1 MADSPRWRA
10 TLAEHRTAWLISTA
24 SLILVLLA
32 MFWPGIFDFH
42 TNTDQPIQ
50 ANIDEPVAKPAAPT
64 YSAIAPDNV
73 NVPAPSEE
81 HEDISALPGQASHP
95 LPPQTAPKSPA
106 LIKPASPSNPT
117 TVKKSQPE
125 NNIPATGTYYV
136 QTGAFKDKN
145 HADKLAANINS
156 NGWTVKVVKKPGDL
170 FAVWVGPRATRSL
183 AATLQ
188 DSLQK
193 RLHLKGFIIQKK
205 PS

>member
-32 MFWPGIFDFH
+32 MFWPGIFDFQS
-42 TNTDQPIQ
+42 TSERSIE
-50 ANIDEPVAKPAAPT
+50 ASIDESAAKPDGPT

-73 NVPAPSEE
+73 NATPPSRES
-81 HEDISALPGQASHP
+81 EDISALPGHASHP
-95 LPPQTAPKSPA
+95 LPPQTAPESQP
-106 LIKPASPSNPT
+106 LIKPATTSNPT
-117 TVKKSQPE
+117 PVKKIQPE
-125 NNIPATGTYYV
+125 NAIPATGTYYV
-136 QTGAFKDKN
+136 QTGAFKEKA

-156 NGWTVKVVKKPGDL
+156 NGWTAKVVKKPGDL
-170 FAVWVGPRATRSL
+170 FAVWVGPRETRSL
-183 AATLQ
+183 ASILQ